1 MRNSKKEEVPAVDSE
16 NEEEE
21 EAEDSG
27 EDWKPEVCKT
37 QLIFPIFPNG
47 FNFVANLK

>member
-27 EDWKPEVCKT
+27 EDWKPEVCKMFSII
-37 QLIFPIFPNG
+37 LHYSIC
-47 FNFVANLK
+47 

>member
-1 MRNSKKEEVPAVDSE
+1 MRNSKKEDVPVVDSE

-37 QLIFPIFPNG
+37 FHCSTGLISLRFD
-47 FNFVANLK
+47 